1 MKWQLVVI
9 KLVTFILLIIEWL
22 ELNQEVLRV
31 LQVPFIF
38 VPSLKGLSS
47 FLILVILSPLLVK
60 WWFIVLQFALPPFLP
75 LLHLNQ

>member
-22 ELNQEVLRV
+22 ELNQEELRV

-60 WWFIVLQFALPPFLP
+60 WWFIVLQFVLPPFLP